1 MRVLIVSESPVERL
15 RAASGLLTS
24 QDVEVAEAHT
34 AHAAREA
41 VAAGGVDVLV
51 IDGDLS
57 PEGGFSLL
65 YQIRED
71 GKLHG
76 HPTPPCLVVM
86 GREQDRWLA
95 GWSGANEVLLKPV
108 EPFRL
113 AERVVALHGVDAAQP
128 AANESAAQVEEAVAS
143 DLVT

>member
-1 MRVLIVSESPVERL
+1 MRVLIVSESATVRL

-24 QDVEVAEAHT
+24 DGVEIVEAPT
-34 AHAAREA
+34 AREA
-41 VAAGGVDVLV
+41 HETVAAGGVDVLV

-65 YQIRED
+65 YEIREA
-71 GKLHG
+71 GKLHD
-76 HPTPPCLVVM
+76 HPTPPGLVMM

-108 EPFRL
+108 DPFRL
-113 AERVVALHGVDAAQP
+113 AERVVALHGVEAAQP
-128 AANESAAQVEEAVAS
+128 AAGESASQVREAVQG
-143 DLVT
+143 DLIP